1 MPHIN
6 RRDKKSSL
14 KSKYEMD
21 QINEQMYAFPIQYKQ
36 LIKDVAE
43 HDSCLPLMHFSHN
56 KLLDRREWMWGG
68 GEWN

>member
-1 MPHIN
+1 
-6 RRDKKSSL
+6 
-14 KSKYEMD
+14 MD

-56 KLLDRREWMWGG
+56 KLLD
-68 GEWN
+68 